1 MPGRP
6 SRRRKDWITRVLD
19 ISQPIMDSSVEAMTR
34 AATQFHEA
42 LGGEALE
49 YLESRGLSEAA
60 RGGLLGEVPQDCS
73 PAWHPYRGRL
83 SIPFFN
89 ANRDCV
95 LIRFRDLSGTSP
107 AKYLQMAD
115 SRNVPYN
122 IPALMSGARTINVC
136 EGELDALTLSSMG
149 LAAIGITGANGWK
162 PHYRKLLDPF
172 ERVVIWGD
180 NDDAGRAFNSTV
192 KATMRQAQPAYLEN
206 DINDTYVTEGELPI
220 LSAFA
225 EAGGLT

>member
-1 MPGRP
+1 MLELTPP
-6 SRRRKDWITRVLD
+6 T
-19 ISQPIMDSSVEAMTR
+19 MDSSVEAMTR
-34 AATQFHEA
+34 AAAQFHEA
-42 LGGEALE
+42 LGGEARE
-49 YLESRGLSEAA
+49 YLESRGLAEV
-60 RGGLLGEVPQDCS
+60 GHGVLLGEVPQDTG

-89 ANRDCV
+89 ANGECV
-95 LIRFRDLSGTSP
+95 LIRFRDLSGSSP

-122 IPALMSGARTINVC
+122 IPALLSGARTINVC
-136 EGELDALTLSSMG
+136 EGELDALTLTAMG

-172 ERVVIWGD
+172 ERVVVWGD

-192 KATMRQAQPAYLEN
+192 KASVRQAQPAYLEN
-206 DINDTYVTEGELPI
+206 DINDTYITEGEMPI
-220 LSAFA
+220 LSALD
-225 EAGGLT
+225 EAGGLL

>member
-1 MPGRP
+1 MLELTPP
-6 SRRRKDWITRVLD
+6 T
-19 ISQPIMDSSVEAMTR
+19 MDSSVEAMTR
-34 AATQFHEA
+34 AAAQFHEA
-42 LGGEALE
+42 LGGEARE
-49 YLESRGLSEAA
+49 YLESRGLAEVGHGH
-60 RGGLLGEVPQDCS
+60 RLGEVPQDAS

-89 ANRDCV
+89 ANGECV
-95 LIRFRDLSGTSP
+95 LIRFRDLSGSSP

-122 IPALMSGARTINVC
+122 IPALLSGARTINVC
-136 EGELDALTLSSMG
+136 EGELDALTLSAMG

-172 ERVVIWGD
+172 ERVVVWGD

-192 KATMRQAQPAYLEN
+192 KASVRQAQPAYLEN
-206 DINDTYVTEGELPI
+206 DINDTYITEGEMPI
-220 LSAFA
+220 LSAFS
-225 EAGGLT
+225 EAGGLL